1 MSRAVVLRLSLA
13 VAAMAAACPP
23 VHAQNGGVLHDIP
36 WYEAH
41 DAARVVTLRM
51 CRDDARLARLP
62 DCENAELAQNRV
74 EARGRDGASPAGS
87 ARTRWTGR
95 SQTIEEML
103 SDPAHYDNAV
113 TRAVTLGNCARPEN
127 LTPGM
132 RPRPEFC
139 AAARAAEAAAAAR
152 KGVNRG
158 G

>member
-1 MSRAVVLRLSLA
+1 MNRVSLRLGFAAAVWA
-13 VAAMAAACPP
+13 VAPPAAHTQP
-23 VHAQNGGVLHDIP
+23 VLHDIP
-36 WYEAH
+36 WYVAH
-41 DAARVVTLRM
+41 DAARAVTLRM

-74 EARGRDGASPAGS
+74 DARDRFGAPASGS

-95 SQTIEEML
+95 TQTIEEML

-127 LTPGM
+127 LSPGM

-139 AAARAAEAAAAAR
+139 AAARAAEAAASAR

>member
-1 MSRAVVLRLSLA
+1 MKASRLA
-13 VAAMAAACPP
+13 LAWGCAAAGLAAVCPLAPARAQSSLHP
-23 VHAQNGGVLHDIP
+23 VP
-36 WYEAH
+36 WYEQH
-41 DAARVVTLRM
+41 DAARAATLRL
-51 CRDDARLARLP
+51 CRDDAALARLP

-74 EARGRDGASPAGS
+74 EARDRAAAPARGS

-95 SQTIEEML
+95 TQTIDEML

-113 TRAVTLGNCARPEN
+113 TRAVALGNCANPEK

-132 RPRPEFC
+132 RPRPEHC
-139 AAARAAEAAAAAR
+139 AAARAAEAAAR